1 MLSFRENNPYL
12 NSLKKYQKLPL
23 GVVSEEKHQKRK
35 SSIKK
40 SGARGIG
47 HSIYKDRPK
56 LKRGAKTNQKM
67 LRTNILN
74 IGSDTASVNSNIK
87 MKSPKF
93 LAQVNSKNRRFN
105 NADEKE
111 NLPQLS
117 QGRICFQKLLENECD
132 GMDDPY
138 VRP

>member
-23 GVVSEEKHQKRK
+23 GVVTEEKHQKRK

-40 SGARGIG
+40 SAARGIG
-47 HSIYKDRPK
+47 HSIYKDKPK
-56 LKRGAKTNQKM
+56 LKRGTKTNQK
-67 LRTNILN
+67 LRTKILN

-111 NLPQLS
+111 NLP
-117 QGRICFQKLLENECD
+117 
-132 GMDDPY
+132 
-138 VRP
+138 